1 MPSIAI
7 RQSWVTLFI
16 FVSLLA
22 GGVISCSNSE
32 PLQSGLSMKQQSPL
46 SNERLSVI
54 TEEANVDSENNGEIN
69 RESDPPINS
78 EDEALNNNLKFIDGN
93 EDALTRE
100 LAGTGI
106 QQVTIDVKEYTF
118 DALLAGPPD
127 GIPVILLHGFPSTNY
142 QWRYQMISLA
152 NAGYLVFAPNQR
164 GYSPLARPIGITNYL
179 TDFLVEDILQIADVL
194 NWNKFHLVGHDW
206 GAFVAWSFAG
216 SYPERLITLTPIS
229 VPHPEAFAIALS
241 DPSGEQAGMSAYM
254 NFFRESGSE
263 DTFLANEAELLKG
276 IYQSANLSE
285 KEMEPYLEVLGTP
298 DALSAALN
306 WYRANS
312 FSPDLLEG
320 SERRTGIPDIELPTM
335 HIWSSDDTAL
345 GRQGAELTA
354 QFVSGTY
361 RYEVFEGVNHWV
373 TEVAS
378 DALNTVLVD
387 FISGY
392 ASEHG

>member
-7 RQSWVTLFI
+7 RQYWFTPFIFVTLFTSGI
-16 FVSLLA
+16 
-22 GGVISCSNSE
+22 ISCASGDQVE
-32 PLQSGLSMKQQSPL
+32 SGLSSEQQSPMPKEL
-46 SNERLSVI
+46 PSVI
-54 TEEANVDSENNGEIN
+54 KEEANVDSGNSRDVN
-69 RESDPPINS
+69 RESDSPADSDDKILERKLNFIN
-78 EDEALNNNLKFIDGN
+78 DN
-93 EDALTRE
+93 EGALTRE

-106 QQVTIDVKEYTF
+106 QQVTIDVEEYTF
-118 DALLAGPPD
+118 DALLAGPAD
-127 GIPVILLHGFPSTNY
+127 GIPVVLLHGFPSSNY

-164 GYSPLARPIGITNYL
+164 GYSPLARPIGVPNYL
-179 TDFLVEDILQIADVL
+179 ADFLVEDILRIADVL
-194 NWNKFHLVGHDW
+194 EWNKFHLVGHDW

-241 DPSGEQAGMSAYM
+241 DPSGEQAQMSGYM
-254 NFFRESGSE
+254 NFFRQAGSE
-263 DTFLANEAELLKG
+263 NTFLANNAEFLKG
-276 IYQSANLSE
+276 IYQSADLSE
-285 KEMEPYLEVLGTP
+285 TEMEPYLEVLGTP

-306 WYRANS
+306 WYRANN

-320 SERRTGIPDIELPTM
+320 AERRTGVPDIQLPTM

-354 QFVSGTY
+354 QFVSGDY

-378 DALNTVLVD
+378 EALNTVLID
-387 FISGY
+387 FISSY
-392 ASEHG
+392 TSEHG

>member
-1 MPSIAI
+1 MPSTAI
-7 RQSWVTLFI
+7 RQSWVTLSI

-22 GGVISCSNSE
+22 GVVISCTSSE
-32 PLQSGLSMKQQSPL
+32 QLQSGLSMKQQSPL
-46 SNERLSVI
+46 SNERPSVI
-54 TEEANVDSENNGEIN
+54 TEEANVDSENSRETN
-69 RESDPPINS
+69 RESDSPINS
-78 EDEALNNNLKFIDGN
+78 EDGALNNKLKFIDGN
-93 EDALTRE
+93 EDALTRQ

-106 QQVTIDVKEYTF
+106 HQVTIDVEEYTF
-118 DALLAGPPD
+118 DALLTGPPD

-194 NWNKFHLVGHDW
+194 GWNKFHLVGHDW

-320 SERRTGIPDIELPTM
+320 SERRTGVPDIELPTM
-335 HIWSSDDTAL
+335 HIWSSEDTAL

-354 QFVSGTY
+354 QFVSGAY

-392 ASEHG
+392 ASEHE

>member
-1 MPSIAI
+1 MRSIAS
-7 RQSWVTLFI
+7 RQSWFALFI
-16 FVSLLA
+16 FVALSTS
-22 GGVISCSNSE
+22 GVISCTSSE
-32 PLQSGLSMKQQSPL
+32 QLESGLSMKQQSEL
-46 SNERLSVI
+46 SNELPSVI
-54 TEEANVDSENNGEIN
+54 TEEANVDSENNREAD
-69 RESDPPINS
+69 RESDSPTNP
-78 EDEALNNNLKFIDGN
+78 EDGALENILKFIDGN

-106 QQVTIDVKEYTF
+106 QQVTIDVEDYTF

-152 NAGYLVFAPNQR
+152 NAGYLAFAPNQR

-179 TDFLVEDILQIADVL
+179 TDFLVEDIIQIADGL
-194 NWNKFHLVGHDW
+194 SWNKFHLVGHDW
-206 GAFVAWSFAG
+206 GAFVAWTFAG
-216 SYPERLITLTPIS
+216 TYPERLITLTPIS

-241 DPSGEQAGMSAYM
+241 DPSGEQAGMSSYM

-263 DTFLANEAELLKG
+263 NMFLANEAELLKG

-320 SERRTGIPDIELPTM
+320 SERRTEVPDIELPTM
-335 HIWSSDDTAL
+335 HIWSSADTAL

-354 QFVSGTY
+354 QFVSDTY

-387 FISGY
+387 FISSY
-392 ASEHG
+392 TSEHG